1 MGRTSYAVALGS
13 NRPHG
18 RHGPP
23 RRVIEAAIEAIADLK
38 LEIGA
43 ASTIRAT
50 PAMGGAGRSFANA
63 AILLSCQ
70 MNPAQLLE
78 ALKAIERSFGRRPG
92 RRWGPRVL
100 DLDILLWSG
109 GIWAGSETLVPH
121 YGLRSRDFVLQPL
134 EEIAPSWRHPLLGL
148 TIRQLRS
155 RLRRAKP
162 VDRAPRPPLRLCA
175 EGP

>member
-1 MGRTSYAVALGS
+1 MGRTSYAIALGS

-18 RHGPP
+18 RHGGP
-23 RRVIEAAIEAIADLK
+23 RRVVEAAIEAIARLP

-43 ASTIRAT
+43 TSTIRAS

-63 AILLSCQ
+63 AILLCCE
-70 MNPAQLLE
+70 MDPAGLLD
-78 ALKAIERSFGRRPG
+78 ALKAIERGFGRRSG

-100 DLDILLWSG
+100 DLDILLWSEGTWTG
-109 GIWAGSETLVPH
+109 GKALVPH
-121 YGLRSRDFVLQPL
+121 YGLQSRHFVLQPL

-162 VDRAPRPPLRLCA
+162 VDRAPRPPLRLHA